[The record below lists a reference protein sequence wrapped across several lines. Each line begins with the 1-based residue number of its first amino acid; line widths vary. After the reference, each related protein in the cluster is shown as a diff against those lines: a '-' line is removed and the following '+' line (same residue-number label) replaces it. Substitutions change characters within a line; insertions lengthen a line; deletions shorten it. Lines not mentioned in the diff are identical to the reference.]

1 MLNKLTAID
10 LMMEKNEQ
18 TLNERLLNEQLR

>member
-10 LMMEKNEQ
+10 LMMEKNEE